1 MSDSGDPA
9 EGIQVR
15 GSSRS
20 DTPSEPKSRKF
31 QVPIPRKF
39 TGLLEEDSWGDWINF
54 ELGMTNS
61 PVYNS
66 TYIVFLAESYQD
78 RGLYGRRLF
87 DEFQNDFEGWN
98 ADYFDNT
105 IKNAAQWMRDTLYWH
120 GIFFP
125 MDNTLISTALAQ
137 LVTQEEFHVW
147 TEGEIKKAKTR
158 PQFKKNYNSI
168 PDFAE
173 DITYEPESIEDIR
186 AEIEAIRASSRRIGT
201 PARNPLPIHV
211 VGDSLTARQLTDLTK
226 LYSDDFKYGGEK
238 YEVFERRLMIFRDKC
253 SKVGI
258 AQSQWNG
265 ALDIM
270 LRGRALQYYYD
281 YLCDP
286 TKPMDFH
293 SRGVAIQARFET
305 HETQQLYL
313 SEWRTT
319 TLPRILQEN
328 PGKNRLE
335 ALEILIERLVRIHQA
350 LPRAQRESPD
360 LLRDQLLNACREV
373 EECQLA
379 IFAPAP
385 TFEGVCGNLRAAVGT
400 ALQLKARQFVAEPH
414 DQYWTDRRYNGHGK
428 ESRYG
433 RNGPQNRRPSR
444 YGNGSRRNGPS
455 SAPNKRCYVCGKSG
469 CWSNKHSDDE
479 RRQAY
484 SRYKNNP
491 DTQDRSSAGYHQ
503 YLAWYEGYEEYEPAN
518 SNNHNDQ
525 YHQDADTSSSDEED
539 NEPKEKEHFFTSFFT
554 AGTTING
561 RTITE
566 ILAERSIRHALTG
579 DNEFQN
585 MPHAGEFAS
594 SADLYTYLK
603 GLCASFAAEGRYSDR
618 VFHGIMP
625 DTGAAEISSAGQP
638 QFLALQ
644 RRLPTVTLDT
654 STAGSAKIRFG
665 EGRVIASL
673 GSTKIPTP
681 FGPISF
687 HIMPC
692 DTPFLLCLR
701 DMDCFR
707 IKFDNLKNYLQQGN
721 IKVPAQKSSAQQQSN
736 PSTLTLTMLL
746 DNPPRNPPRVR
757 MTIQQSLLTAKKEKH
772 SMKPSLAKTKNPRHL
787 RRADDQVVLARTRSL
802 QNSAED
808 QVARARIPL
817 CLRNAA

>member
-9 EGIQVR
+9 EDIQVR

-20 DTPSEPKSRKF
+20 DTSSEPKSRKF

-39 TGLLEEDSWGDWINF
+39 TGLLDEDSWGDWINF
-54 ELGMTNS
+54 EPGMTNS

-87 DEFQNDFEGWN
+87 DEFQNDFESWN

-105 IKNAAQWMRDTLYWH
+105 IKNAAQWMRDTLYSH

-201 PARNPLPIHV
+201 PARNPLPIRQLSPTSTTNYHPSPQPRHKQQQRQEPSQPNEYV
-211 VGDSLTARQLTDLTK
+211 VGNSLTARQLTDLTK

-238 YEVFERRLMIFRDKC
+238 YEVFERKLMIFRDKC
-253 SKVGI
+253 NKVGI
-258 AQSQWNG
+258 AQSQWND

-270 LRGRALQYYYD
+270 LKGRALQYYYD
-281 YLCDP
+281 NLCDP

-293 SRGVAIQARFET
+293 SSGVAIQARFET

-385 TFEGVCGNLRAAVGT
+385 TFEG
-400 ALQLKARQFVAEPH
+400 
-414 DQYWTDRRYNGHGK
+414 
-428 ESRYG
+428 
-433 RNGPQNRRPSR
+433 PSEQ
-444 YGNGSRRNGPS
+444 P
-455 SAPNKRCYVCGKSG
+455 
-469 CWSNKHSDDE
+469 
-479 RRQAY
+479 Y
-484 SRYKNNP
+484 S
-491 DTQDRSSAGYHQ
+491 
-503 YLAWYEGYEEYEPAN
+503 
-518 SNNHNDQ
+518 
-525 YHQDADTSSSDEED
+525 
-539 NEPKEKEHFFTSFFT
+539 
-554 AGTTING
+554 
-561 RTITE
+561 
-566 ILAERSIRHALTG
+566 
-579 DNEFQN
+579 
-585 MPHAGEFAS
+585 
-594 SADLYTYLK
+594 
-603 GLCASFAAEGRYSDR
+603 
-618 VFHGIMP
+618 
-625 DTGAAEISSAGQP
+625 
-638 QFLALQ
+638 
-644 RRLPTVTLDT
+644 
-654 STAGSAKIRFG
+654 
-665 EGRVIASL
+665 
-673 GSTKIPTP
+673 
-681 FGPISF
+681 
-687 HIMPC
+687 
-692 DTPFLLCLR
+692 
-701 DMDCFR
+701 
-707 IKFDNLKNYLQQGN
+707 
-721 IKVPAQKSSAQQQSN
+721 
-736 PSTLTLTMLL
+736 
-746 DNPPRNPPRVR
+746 
-757 MTIQQSLLTAKKEKH
+757 
-772 SMKPSLAKTKNPRHL
+772 
-787 RRADDQVVLARTRSL
+787 
-802 QNSAED
+802 
-808 QVARARIPL
+808 
-817 CLRNAA
+817 